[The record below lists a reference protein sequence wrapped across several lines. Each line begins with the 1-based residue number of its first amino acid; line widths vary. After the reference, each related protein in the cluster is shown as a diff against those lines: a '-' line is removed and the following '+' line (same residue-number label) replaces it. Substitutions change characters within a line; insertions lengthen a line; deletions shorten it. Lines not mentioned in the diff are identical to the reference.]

1 MDVGERYVLG
11 RLVGEG
17 ATAFV
22 HEAQDTLLQREV
34 AVKVF
39 RDADLGD
46 GRSERISEE
55 VRILTALTHP
65 HLLPLYDT
73 GRDADGRRFLV
84 MPLVR
89 GTTLARLVAR
99 GPVPPREVKRIG
111 AALAEALAHIHARG
125 VVHRDVKPSNV
136 LLDHDGTPYLADFGF
151 AHAEDGPALTATNC
165 VVGTA
170 GYLAPEQAEG
180 AAVTP
185 ATDVYALGLVLLEA
199 LTGERAYRGTP
210 LERAVANALKPP
222 AIPARLGAG
231 WLAVLRALTA
241 REAAARPPAERVPEL
256 LLGAEDELPQVT
268 AVDATM
274 ELTPVLFEAPDHPVP
289 ALTVASPGDE
299 GEESGRGATAVDGAI
314 AVTGAGAVLGAEAVA
329 GASGSDAGGASA
341 GSKAAASTASGAG
354 TLTASRLRH
363 APRRLAT
370 VGMAALAATAF
381 LGVGA
386 GTHWLSSGAGAA
398 PADPARQPPSAT
410 PSAAETPGA
419 GAAGTPQGSAATPSQ
434 VTVSVPVSASGTV
447 PAVRNSVF
455 PASDVQR
462 PADQVLTGPAKCRA
476 DAGPDG
482 GHGDGHGKHKCAG
495 GDPGPGGG
503 GSR

>member
-22 HEAQDTLLQREV
+22 HEARDTLLERTV

-39 RDADLGD
+39 RDVDLGD
-46 GRSERISEE
+46 SRCERISEE

-89 GTTLARLVAR
+89 GTTLARLAAR
-99 GPVPPREVKRIG
+99 GPVPPHEVKRIG
-111 AALAEALAHIHARG
+111 AALAEALSHIHARG

-136 LLDHDGTPYLADFGF
+136 LLDHDGTPFLADFGF

-170 GYLAPEQAEG
+170 GYLAPEQAAG

-185 ATDVYALGLVLLEA
+185 AADVYALGLVLLEA

-241 REAAARPPAERVPEL
+241 REPSARPPAQRVPEL
-256 LLGAEDELPQVT
+256 LAGAEDELPRVT
-268 AVDATM
+268 ALDETM
-274 ELTPVLFEAPDHPVP
+274 ELTPVLAVVPDHPIPAVTVAPRGDDASDTASPTGLVGSGGSGGGSGRSDVP
-289 ALTVASPGDE
+289 AN
-299 GEESGRGATAVDGAI
+299 
-314 AVTGAGAVLGAEAVA
+314 
-329 GASGSDAGGASA
+329 
-341 GSKAAASTASGAG
+341 AAAG
-354 TLTASRLRH
+354 TVTRPRPT
-363 APRRLAT
+363 PRRLTT
-370 VGMAALAATAF
+370 VGAVALAATAF
-381 LGVGA
+381 LGLGA
-386 GTHWLSSGAGAA
+386 GTQWLSSGAGATPTDRSTPPPA
-398 PADPARQPPSAT
+398 PSTSA
-410 PSAAETPGA
+410 TPGA
-419 GAAGTPQGSAATPSQ
+419 GAAGRQSPAPTPSPVTGSATS
-434 VTVSVPVSASGTV
+434 SAPGTS
-447 PAVRNSVF
+447 AF
-455 PASDVQR
+455 PASNVQR
-462 PADQVLTGPAKCRA
+462 PADQVLTGSAKCHSG
-476 DAGPDG
+476 DDG
-482 GHGDGHGKHKCAG
+482 GHGNGHGKHKC
-495 GDPGPGGG
+495 P
-503 GSR
+503 